1 MAPEQFCR
9 VNDNF
14 NIQLMVI
21 SSKHYGNFAMLM
33 VS

>member
-21 SSKHYGNFAMLM
+21 SFKDDGNFAMLM

>member
-1 MAPEQFCR
+1 MAPEQFCC

-21 SSKHYGNFAMLM
+21 SFKDDGNFAMLM

>member
-9 VNDNF
+9 VNANF

-21 SSKHYGNFAMLM
+21 SFKDDGNFVMLM